1 MSEERGPQPLER
13 LVGAGLAH
21 RLALVAGLRATSA
34 DAAPGTTNA
43 ATVGTLSGEALG
55 QSLGLSRA
63 AVHKHVV
70 HLRDLGF
77 AIESVGGMGYRL
89 MEPFDD
95 LVVAEA
101 VLGHL
106 DLSSAGARVGVP
118 YHYRGTC
125 ESTNALAKQMA
136 ATGSA
141 GVGRHV
147 GIGAAAEGRDPGAP
161 AGTTIVSDRQT
172 GGRGRLGRSW
182 MSEPGKDLTFSVIL
196 RPVLAPART
205 HLLSLATG
213 VAVAEVLEERFGLE
227 GQVALK
233 WPNDVLLGG
242 RKVCGMLLEGS
253 MDADRLHWAVAGVGL
268 NVNGRASRLPE
279 RAAPERAGEWK
290 GRPQPVS
297 LAEHMGRSIPR
308 APLLAA
314 LLTRL
319 GEWWEALDPA
329 DLLLDGW
336 RRRDALAGRPVEVVS
351 GPGGGKRPA
360 VGPGD
365 LVVRGEAAGVGPEG
379 QLLVREAGGRVV
391 PVFAGDVS
399 VRGLPTV

>member
-1 MSEERGPQPLER
+1 MSEERGAQDLER

-21 RLALVAGLRATSA
+21 RLVLVAGLRATLA
-34 DAAPGTTNA
+34 DAAPGTTTASTA
-43 ATVGTLSGEALG
+43 APLSGEAVG
-55 QSLGLSRA
+55 RSLGLSRA
-63 AVHKHVV
+63 AVHKHVA

-77 AIESVGGMGYRL
+77 AIESVGGAGYRL
-89 MEPFDD
+89 VGPFDD

-101 VLGHL
+101 VLSYL
-106 DLSSAGARVGVP
+106 DLSSGGARVGVP
-118 YHYRGTC
+118 YHYRETC

-136 ATGSA
+136 ATG
-141 GVGRHV
+141 GVGAKRHV
-147 GIGAAAEGRDPGAP
+147 GAGAAAGSVGPGAP

-172 GGRGRLGRSW
+172 GGRGRLGRTW
-182 MSEPGKDLTFSVIL
+182 MSDPGKDLTFSVIL
-196 RPVLAPART
+196 RPALAPART

-213 VAVAEVLEERFGLE
+213 VAVAEVLEERLGLQGE
-227 GQVALK
+227 VGLK

-242 RKVCGMLLEGS
+242 KKVCGMLLEGS
-253 MDADRLHWAVAGVGL
+253 MDADRLHWAVAGVG
-268 NVNGRASRLPE
+268 VNANGTASRLPE

-297 LAEHMGRSIPR
+297 LAEYMGRSIPR

-329 DLLLDGW
+329 DRLLDAW
-336 RRRDALAGRPVEVVS
+336 RRHDVLTGRPVEVVS
-351 GPGGGKRPA
+351 GL
-360 VGPGD
+360 GD
-365 LVVRGEAAGVGPEG
+365 LVARGEAAGVGPEG

-391 PVFAGDVS
+391 PIFAGDVS